1 MNDVKYVQVPEN
13 SILPSLPP
21 MPPEIANA
29 LNEVSSGAVT
39 LYKKNKNEFANYK
52 FAGIDDFL
60 EAYGKVLAE
69 AGLTIIMDEINEK
82 VDNKSLIIVFNFIL
96 VHKSGKM
103 WAHPLRRTIRVDP
116 RGSQAYGTAQSYAL
130 KQFLRGLFMI
140 PTGEDKHMVASPDAD
155 SLPAH
160 DLNNKVE
167 FQSNKKN
174 NPNLTIKKNNPNL
187 TIVNGGEKPQEKSSV
202 DKVNEFLSALR
213 KSKSKED
220 IDRLVRDNVKLI
232 NALPN
237 RFRKDIETNVTA
249 WRKTIDG

>member
-1 MNDVKYVQVPEN
+1 MNDIKYVQVPEN

-29 LNEVSSGAVT
+29 LNEVSSGAVK
-39 LYKKNKNEFANYK
+39 LYKGNRNEYANYN

-60 EAYGKVLAE
+60 EVYGKVLAE
-69 AGLTIIMDEINEK
+69 AGLTIIMDEIEEK

-116 RGSQAYGTAQSYAL
+116 RGAQAYGTAQSYAL

-140 PTGEDKHMVASPDAD
+140 PTGEDKHMIASPDAD

-160 DLNNKVE
+160 DLDNKLE
-167 FQSNKKN
+167 FQPDKKKSNLQVVSQK
-174 NPNLTIKKNNPNL
+174 I
-187 TIVNGGEKPQEKSSV
+187 EKRSEV
-202 DKVNEFLSALR
+202 DRVNEFLTGLR
-213 KSKSKED
+213 KCKSKND
-220 IDRLVRDNVKLI
+220 IDRLVKDNI
-232 NALPN
+232 NFVNELSE
-237 RFRKDIETNVTA
+237 RFRKDIENNVKA
-249 WRKTIDG
+249 WRKTVDG

>member
-29 LNEVSSGAVT
+29 LNEVSSGAVK
-39 LYKKNKNEFANYK
+39 LYKGNRNEYANYN

-60 EAYGKVLAE
+60 EVYGKVLAE
-69 AGLTIIMDEINEK
+69 AGLTIIMDEIDEK

-96 VHKSGKM
+96 IHKSGKM

-116 RGSQAYGTAQSYAL
+116 RGAQAYGTAQSYAL

-140 PTGEDKHMVASPDAD
+140 PTGEDKSMIASPDAD

-160 DLNNKVE
+160 NLSNKVE
-167 FQSNKKN
+167 FQPNKKKA
-174 NPNLTIKKNNPNL
+174 NLQVISNQ
-187 TIVNGGEKPQEKSSV
+187 VGEKSEV
-202 DKVNEFLSALR
+202 DRVNEFLTEMR
-213 KSKSKED
+213 KCKSNID
-220 IDRLVRDNVKLI
+220 VDRLVKDNVNFVNKLSG
-232 NALPN
+232 
-237 RFRKDIETNVTA
+237 RFRKDVENNVKA
-249 WRKTIDG
+249 WRKTVDG

>member
-69 AGLTIIMDEINEK
+69 AGLTIIMDEIDEK

-96 VHKSGKM
+96 IHKSGKM

-116 RGSQAYGTAQSYAL
+116 RGAQAYGTAQSYAL

-160 DLNNKVE
+160 DLDNKLE
-167 FQSNKKN
+167 FQPNKKKA
-174 NPNLTIKKNNPNL
+174 NLQ
-187 TIVNGGEKPQEKSSV
+187 VVSDQVEEKSDV
-202 DKVNEFLSALR
+202 DKVNEFVTALR
-213 KSKSKED
+213 KCKSKND
-220 IDRLVRDNVKLI
+220 IDRLVMDNVNFVNKLSG
-232 NALPN
+232 
-237 RFRKDIETNVTA
+237 RFRKDVENNVKA
-249 WRKTIDG
+249 WRKTVDG

>member
-1 MNDVKYVQVPEN
+1 MNDIKYVQVPEN

-69 AGLTIIMDEINEK
+69 AGLTIIMDEIDEK

-160 DLNNKVE
+160 DLDNKLE
-167 FQSNKKN
+167 FQPNKKIAK
-174 NPNLTIKKNNPNL
+174 LQVVSQKI
-187 TIVNGGEKPQEKSSV
+187 EEKSEV
-202 DKVNEFLSALR
+202 DRVNEFLTELR
-213 KSKSKED
+213 KCKSNND
-220 IDRLVRDNVKLI
+220 VDRLVKDNVNFVNKLSG
-232 NALPN
+232 
-237 RFRKDIETNVTA
+237 RFRKDVENNVRA
-249 WRKTIDG
+249 WRKTLDG

>member
-1 MNDVKYVQVPEN
+1 MEVLMNDVKYVQVPEN

-69 AGLTIIMDEINEK
+69 AGLTIIMDEIDEK

-96 VHKSGKM
+96 IHKSGKM

-116 RGSQAYGTAQSYAL
+116 RGAQAYGTAQSYAL

-140 PTGEDKHMVASPDAD
+140 PTGEDKHMIASPDAD

-160 DLNNKVE
+160 DLDNKLEFQPNKNRTNLQVVSQKVE
-167 FQSNKKN
+167 
-174 NPNLTIKKNNPNL
+174 
-187 TIVNGGEKPQEKSSV
+187 EKSDV
-202 DKVNEFLSALR
+202 DKVNEFVTALR
-213 KSKSKED
+213 KCKSKND
-220 IDRLVRDNVKLI
+220 IDRLVRDNVNFVNKLSG
-232 NALPN
+232 
-237 RFRKDIETNVTA
+237 RFRKDVENNVRA
-249 WRKTIDG
+249 WRKTVDG

>member
-1 MNDVKYVQVPEN
+1 MEVLMNDVKYVQVPEN

-29 LNEVSSGAVT
+29 LNEVSSGAVK
-39 LYKKNKNEFANYK
+39 LYKGNKNEFANYK

-69 AGLTIIMDEINEK
+69 AGLTIIMDEIDEK

-160 DLNNKVE
+160 NLSNKVE
-167 FQSNKKN
+167 FQSN
-174 NPNLTIKKNNPNL
+174 KKNNPNL
-187 TIVNGGEKPQEKSSV
+187 TIVNGGEKPQEKSNV

-232 NALPN
+232 STLPN

>member
-29 LNEVSSGAVT
+29 LNEVSSGAVK
-39 LYKKNKNEFANYK
+39 LYKGSRNEYANYN

-60 EAYGKVLAE
+60 EVYGKVLAE
-69 AGLTIIMDEINEK
+69 AGLTIIMDEIDEK

-96 VHKSGKM
+96 IHKSGKM

-116 RGSQAYGTAQSYAL
+116 RGAQAYGTAQSYAL

-140 PTGEDKHMVASPDAD
+140 PTGEDKSMIASPDAD

-160 DLNNKVE
+160 NLSNKVE
-167 FQSNKKN
+167 FQPNKKKA
-174 NPNLTIKKNNPNL
+174 NLQVISNQ
-187 TIVNGGEKPQEKSSV
+187 VGEKSEV
-202 DKVNEFLSALR
+202 DRVNEFLTEMR
-213 KSKSKED
+213 KCKSNID
-220 IDRLVRDNVKLI
+220 VDRLVKDNVNFVNKLSG
-232 NALPN
+232 
-237 RFRKDIETNVTA
+237 RFRKDVENNVKA
-249 WRKTIDG
+249 WRKTVDG

>member
-1 MNDVKYVQVPEN
+1 MNDIKYVQVPEN

-29 LNEVSSGAVT
+29 LNEVSSGAVK
-39 LYKKNKNEFANYK
+39 LYKGSRNEYANYN

-60 EAYGKVLAE
+60 EVYGKVLAE
-69 AGLTIIMDEINEK
+69 AGLTIIMDEIKEK
-82 VDNKSLIIVFNFIL
+82 VDTKSLIIVFNFIL

-116 RGSQAYGTAQSYAL
+116 RGAQAYGTAQSYAL

-160 DLNNKVE
+160 DLDNKLE
-167 FQSNKKN
+167 FQPNKKKA
-174 NPNLTIKKNNPNL
+174 NLQ
-187 TIVNGGEKPQEKSSV
+187 VVSDQVEEKSDV
-202 DKVNEFLSALR
+202 DKVNEFITELR
-213 KSKSKED
+213 KCKSKND
-220 IDRLVRDNVKLI
+220 IDRLVMDNVNFVNKLSG
-232 NALPN
+232 
-237 RFRKDIETNVTA
+237 RFRKDVENNVKA
-249 WRKTIDG
+249 WRKTVDG

>member
-29 LNEVSSGAVT
+29 LNEVSSGAVK
-39 LYKKNKNEFANYK
+39 LYKGNRNEYANYN

-60 EAYGKVLAE
+60 EVYGKVLAE
-69 AGLTIIMDEINEK
+69 AGLTIIMDEIEEK

-96 VHKSGKM
+96 IHKSGKM

-116 RGSQAYGTAQSYAL
+116 RGAQAYGTAQSYAL

-160 DLNNKVE
+160 DLDNKLE
-167 FQSNKKN
+167 FQPNKKKA
-174 NPNLTIKKNNPNL
+174 NLQ
-187 TIVNGGEKPQEKSSV
+187 VVSDQVEEKSDV
-202 DKVNEFLSALR
+202 DKVNEFVTALR
-213 KSKSKED
+213 KCKSKND
-220 IDRLVRDNVKLI
+220 IDRLVMDNVNFVNKLSG
-232 NALPN
+232 
-237 RFRKDIETNVTA
+237 RFRKDVENNVKA
-249 WRKTIDG
+249 WRKTVDG

>member
-29 LNEVSSGAVT
+29 LNEVSSGAVK

-69 AGLTIIMDEINEK
+69 AGLTIIMDEIDEK

-96 VHKSGKM
+96 IHKSGKM

-116 RGSQAYGTAQSYAL
+116 RGAQAYGTAQSYAL

-160 DLNNKVE
+160 DLDNKLE
-167 FQSNKKN
+167 FQPNKKKA
-174 NPNLTIKKNNPNL
+174 NLQ
-187 TIVNGGEKPQEKSSV
+187 VVSDQVEEKSDV
-202 DKVNEFLSALR
+202 DKVNEFVTALR
-213 KSKSKED
+213 KCKSKND
-220 IDRLVRDNVKLI
+220 IDRLVMDNVNFVNKLSG
-232 NALPN
+232 
-237 RFRKDIETNVTA
+237 RFRKDVENNVKA
-249 WRKTIDG
+249 WRKTVDG

>member
-39 LYKKNKNEFANYK
+39 LYKGNRNEYANYN

-60 EAYGKVLAE
+60 EVYGKVLAE
-69 AGLTIIMDEINEK
+69 AGLTIIMDEIDEK

-116 RGSQAYGTAQSYAL
+116 RGAQAYGTAQSYAL

-140 PTGEDKHMVASPDAD
+140 PTGEDKHMVSSPDAD

-160 DLNNKVE
+160 NLSNKVE
-167 FQSNKKN
+167 FQPNKKKA
-174 NPNLTIKKNNPNL
+174 NLQVISNQ
-187 TIVNGGEKPQEKSSV
+187 VGEKSEV
-202 DKVNEFLSALR
+202 DRVNEFLTVMR
-213 KSKSKED
+213 KCKSNID
-220 IDRLVRDNVKLI
+220 VDRLVKDNVNFVNKLSG
-232 NALPN
+232 
-237 RFRKDIETNVTA
+237 RFRKDVENNVKA
-249 WRKTIDG
+249 WRKTVDG

>member
-1 MNDVKYVQVPEN
+1 MEVLMNDVKYVQVPEN

-29 LNEVSSGAVT
+29 LNEVSSGAVK
-39 LYKKNKNEFANYK
+39 LYKGNRNEYANYN

-60 EAYGKVLAE
+60 EVYGKVLAE
-69 AGLTIIMDEINEK
+69 AGLTIIMDEIEEK

-116 RGSQAYGTAQSYAL
+116 RGAQAYGTAQSYAL

-160 DLNNKVE
+160 DLDNKLE
-167 FQSNKKN
+167 FQPNKKKA
-174 NPNLTIKKNNPNL
+174 NLQ
-187 TIVNGGEKPQEKSSV
+187 VVSDQVEEKSDV
-202 DKVNEFLSALR
+202 DKVNEFVTALR
-213 KSKSKED
+213 KCKSKND
-220 IDRLVRDNVKLI
+220 IDRLVMDNVNFVNKLSG
-232 NALPN
+232 
-237 RFRKDIETNVTA
+237 RFRKDVENNVKA
-249 WRKTIDG
+249 WRKTVDG

>member
-29 LNEVSSGAVT
+29 LNEVSSGAVK
-39 LYKKNKNEFANYK
+39 LYKGSRNEYANYN

-60 EAYGKVLAE
+60 EVYGKVLAE
-69 AGLTIIMDEINEK
+69 AGLTIIMDEIKEK
-82 VDNKSLIIVFNFIL
+82 VDTKSLIIVFNFIL

-116 RGSQAYGTAQSYAL
+116 RGAQAYGTAQSYAL

-160 DLNNKVE
+160 DLDNKLE
-167 FQSNKKN
+167 FQPNKKKA
-174 NPNLTIKKNNPNL
+174 NLQ
-187 TIVNGGEKPQEKSSV
+187 VVSDQVEEKSDV
-202 DKVNEFLSALR
+202 DKVNEFVTALR
-213 KSKSKED
+213 KCKSKND
-220 IDRLVRDNVKLI
+220 IDRLVMDNVNFVNKLSG
-232 NALPN
+232 
-237 RFRKDIETNVTA
+237 RFRKDVENNVKA
-249 WRKTIDG
+249 WRKTVDG

>member
-1 MNDVKYVQVPEN
+1 
-13 SILPSLPP
+13 

-69 AGLTIIMDEINEK
+69 AGLTIIMDEIDEK

-96 VHKSGKM
+96 IHKSGKM

-116 RGSQAYGTAQSYAL
+116 RGAQAYGTAQSYAL

-160 DLNNKVE
+160 DLDNKLE
-167 FQSNKKN
+167 FQPNKKKA
-174 NPNLTIKKNNPNL
+174 NLQ
-187 TIVNGGEKPQEKSSV
+187 VVSDQVEEKSDV
-202 DKVNEFLSALR
+202 DKVNEFVTALR
-213 KSKSKED
+213 KCKSKND
-220 IDRLVRDNVKLI
+220 IDRLVMDNVNFVNKLSG
-232 NALPN
+232 
-237 RFRKDIETNVTA
+237 RFRKDVENNVKA
-249 WRKTIDG
+249 WRKTVDG

>member
-1 MNDVKYVQVPEN
+1 MNDIKYVQVPEN

-69 AGLTIIMDEINEK
+69 AGLTIIMDEIDEK

-160 DLNNKVE
+160 DLGNKVE
-167 FQSNKKN
+167 FQPDKKK
-174 NPNLTIKKNNPNL
+174 PNLQVVSDQVEKKSE
-187 TIVNGGEKPQEKSSV
+187 VE
-202 DKVNEFLSALR
+202 KVNEFLTELR
-213 KSKSKED
+213 KCKSNMD
-220 IDRLVRDNVKLI
+220 IDRLVRDNVNFVNKLSG
-232 NALPN
+232 
-237 RFRKDIETNVTA
+237 RFRKDIENNVRA
-249 WRKTIDG
+249 WRKTVDG

>member
-29 LNEVSSGAVT
+29 LNEVSSGAVK
-39 LYKKNKNEFANYK
+39 LYKGNRNEYANYN

-60 EAYGKVLAE
+60 EVYGRVLAE
-69 AGLTIIMDEINEK
+69 AGLTIIMDEIDEK

-96 VHKSGKM
+96 IHKSGKM

-116 RGSQAYGTAQSYAL
+116 RGAQAYGTAQSYAL

-140 PTGEDKHMVASPDAD
+140 PTGEDKHMIASPDAD

-160 DLNNKVE
+160 DLDNKLE
-167 FQSNKKN
+167 FQPNKKKA
-174 NPNLTIKKNNPNL
+174 NLQVVSQQN
-187 TIVNGGEKPQEKSSV
+187 EERSEV
-202 DKVNEFLSALR
+202 DRVNEFLTELR
-213 KSKSKED
+213 KCKSNMD
-220 IDRLVRDNVKLI
+220 IDRLVRDNVNFVNKLSG
-232 NALPN
+232 
-237 RFRKDIETNVTA
+237 RFRKDVENNVKA
-249 WRKTIDG
+249 WRKTVDG

>member
-1 MNDVKYVQVPEN
+1 MDEVKYVQVPEH

-21 MPPEIANA
+21 MPEEIAKA

-69 AGLTIIMDEINEK
+69 AGLTIIMDEIEEK

-140 PTGEDKHMVASPDAD
+140 PTGEDKHMIASPDAD

-160 DLNNKVE
+160 DLDNKLE
-167 FQSNKKN
+167 FQPNKKKA
-174 NPNLTIKKNNPNL
+174 NLQVVSQQN
-187 TIVNGGEKPQEKSSV
+187 EERSEV
-202 DKVNEFLSALR
+202 DRVNEFLTELR
-213 KSKSKED
+213 KCKSNMD
-220 IDRLVRDNVKLI
+220 VDRLVKDNVNFVNKLSG
-232 NALPN
+232 
-237 RFRKDIETNVTA
+237 RFRKDVENNVKA
-249 WRKTIDG
+249 WRKTVDG

>member
-1 MNDVKYVQVPEN
+1 MEVLMNEVKYVQVPEN

-29 LNEVSSGAVT
+29 LNEVSSGAVK
-39 LYKKNKNEFANYK
+39 LYKGNRNEYANYN

-60 EAYGKVLAE
+60 EVYGKVLAE
-69 AGLTIIMDEINEK
+69 AGLTIIMDEIEEK

-96 VHKSGKM
+96 IHKSGKM

-116 RGSQAYGTAQSYAL
+116 RGAQAYGTAQSYAL

-160 DLNNKVE
+160 DLDNKLE
-167 FQSNKKN
+167 FQPNKKKA
-174 NPNLTIKKNNPNL
+174 NLQ
-187 TIVNGGEKPQEKSSV
+187 VVSDQVEEKSDV
-202 DKVNEFLSALR
+202 DKVNEFVTALR
-213 KSKSKED
+213 KCKSKND
-220 IDRLVRDNVKLI
+220 IDRLVMDNVNFVNKLSG
-232 NALPN
+232 
-237 RFRKDIETNVTA
+237 RFRKDVENNVKA
-249 WRKTIDG
+249 WRKTVDG

>member
-1 MNDVKYVQVPEN
+1 MIQFYPFPLKKKYYQ
-13 SILPSLPP
+13 I
-21 MPPEIANA
+21 
-29 LNEVSSGAVT
+29 
-39 LYKKNKNEFANYK
+39 YKKNKNEFANYK

-69 AGLTIIMDEINEK
+69 AGLTIIMDEIDEK

-160 DLNNKVE
+160 NLSNKVE
-167 FQSNKKN
+167 FQSN
-174 NPNLTIKKNNPNL
+174 KKNNPNL
-187 TIVNGGEKPQEKSSV
+187 TIVNGGEKPQEKSNV

-232 NALPN
+232 STLPN

>member
-69 AGLTIIMDEINEK
+69 AGLTIIMDEIDEK

-96 VHKSGKM
+96 IHKSGKM
-103 WAHPLRRTIRVDP
+103 WARALRRTIRVDP
-116 RGSQAYGTAQSYAL
+116 RGAQAYGTAQSYAL

-160 DLNNKVE
+160 DLDNKLE
-167 FQSNKKN
+167 FQPNKKKA
-174 NPNLTIKKNNPNL
+174 NLQ
-187 TIVNGGEKPQEKSSV
+187 VVSDQVEEKSDV
-202 DKVNEFLSALR
+202 DKVNEFVTALR
-213 KSKSKED
+213 KCKSKND
-220 IDRLVRDNVKLI
+220 IDRLVMDNVNFVNKLSG
-232 NALPN
+232 
-237 RFRKDIETNVTA
+237 RFRKDVENNVKA
-249 WRKTIDG
+249 WRKTVDG